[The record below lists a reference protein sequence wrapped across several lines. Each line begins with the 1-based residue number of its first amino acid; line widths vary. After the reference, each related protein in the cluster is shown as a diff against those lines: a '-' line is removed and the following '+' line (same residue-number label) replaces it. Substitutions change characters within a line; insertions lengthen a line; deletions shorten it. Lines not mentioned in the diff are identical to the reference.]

1 MLEDAGNLNKPYKKD
16 KCGGFIKDLD
26 SYARKILVERRKI
39 EMQLEKAIGKLNAA
53 RKKRRGFWG
62 SVLDFCGGFCD
73 AVSPIFPPAKLGAKA
88 CEKGLNLMED
98 NIEKWEHNVRL
109 LERMLEIYSN
119 QAKASVDLVNQAWEG
134 IKKRLHFYTDKHQE
148 FIRRLKQASDAIDN
162 EYNFPTP
169 GVLLEYDFERPAI
182 SYTPKKSVFNE
193 RLKDLRE
200 NFSASLYADLCAD
213 LKDKINAF
221 SYRDRAKASKERELE
236 KNLEDLTPSFRDKTN
251 ALSGDD
257 LERLA
262 ISKEKELEKD
272 LEDLMPSVLGVPSY
286 NESLT
291 LAKNRCVKNCKKAL
305 EGFTEKIKEPPN
317 DSNAINEAFNH
328 LKTELERAID
338 DERLKG
344 LRENFASLC
353 ADLEDKI
360 HHNALSNDDLERMIA
375 FRERELEKNLEDL
388 VGASSYDENPNDG
401 LDRMAIS
408 KEKELEKSL
417 EDLMPSVLSVPS
429 YNESLTLAK
438 NRCVKNCKKALEGFT
453 EKIKEIPNDSNAI
466 NEAFDSLE
474 TELERATENLS
485 QKIDPILERNENYTQ
500 KALEYREFLESRK
513 KGFIVD
519 EQNPYPEEV
528 RFNEWCLAEF
538 DSVFSTIVPLED
550 LNKTACAH
558 HALKAL
564 QAALKDNDLGFDA
577 TELEQIAK
585 GFIPRGYLWHFD
597 ANVLGNVALVREE
610 LLLGVKHTKGYSLWT
625 EFLQK
630 QN

>member
-1 MLEDAGNLNKPYKKD
+1 MAEWKTDTEEVKKVVGRCREFKQTLQKD

-26 SYARKILVERRKI
+26 SYALKIIVERRKI
-39 EMQLEKAIGKLNAA
+39 EMQLEKAIGELKKA
-53 RKKRRGFWG
+53 RKERSGFWG
-62 SVLDFCGGFCD
+62 FLGELGRDFCN
-73 AVSPIFPPAKLGAKA
+73 AVGSFIPPVKLCAEL

-98 NIEKWEHNVRL
+98 NIERWAYNVRL
-109 LERMLEIYSN
+109 LERMLEIYST
-119 QAKASVDLVNQAWEG
+119 QAKASADLVNQAWEG

-200 NFSASLYADLCAD
+200 NFSASLYADW
-213 LKDKINAF
+213 KDKINAF
-221 SYRDRAKASKERELE
+221 SHRDRAKASKERELE
-236 KNLEDLTPSFRDKTN
+236 KSLEDLTPSFRDKTN
-251 ALSGDD
+251 ALSGD
-257 LERLA
+257 
-262 ISKEKELEKD
+262 
-272 LEDLMPSVLGVPSY
+272 
-286 NESLT
+286 
-291 LAKNRCVKNCKKAL
+291 
-305 EGFTEKIKEPPN
+305 
-317 DSNAINEAFNH
+317 
-328 LKTELERAID
+328 ELER
-338 DERLKG
+338 
-344 LRENFASLC
+344 
-353 ADLEDKI
+353 
-360 HHNALSNDDLERMIA
+360 M
-375 FRERELEKNLEDL
+375 
-388 VGASSYDENPNDG
+388 ASS
-401 LDRMAIS
+401 
-408 KEKELEKSL
+408 KEQEFEKSL

-438 NRCVKNCKKALEGFT
+438 KHCVKNCKKALEDFT
-453 EKIKEIPNDSNAI
+453 EKIKEAPNDSNAI

-474 TELERATENLS
+474 TELEHATENLS

-513 KGFIVD
+513 ESFIVD
-519 EQNPYPEEV
+519 EKNPYPEEV
-528 RFNEWCLAEF
+528 SFNEWRLAEF
-538 DSVFSTIVPLED
+538 DSVFSAIVPLED
-550 LNKTACAH
+550 WSKTACAH

-564 QAALKDNDLGFDA
+564 QAVLKDNDLGFDA

>member
-1 MLEDAGNLNKPYKKD
+1 MAEWKTDTEEVKKVVE
-16 KCGGFIKDLD
+16 KCRDFKRSLQEEKCSPFIKDLD
-26 SYARKILVERRKI
+26 SYALKIIVERRKI

-62 SVLDFCGGFCD
+62 SVLDFCGGVCD
-73 AVSPIFPPAKLGAKA
+73 AVSTIFPPAKLGAEA

-109 LERMLEIYSN
+109 LEQMLEIYSN
-119 QAKASVDLVNQAWEG
+119 QAKASADLVNQAWEG
-134 IKKRLHFYTDKHQE
+134 VKKRLHFYTDKHQE

-169 GVLLEYDFERPAI
+169 GVLMEYDFERPTF
-182 SYTPKKSVFNE
+182 SYNPKKSVFNE

-200 NFSASLYADLCAD
+200 DFSASLYADL
-213 LKDKINAF
+213 KDKISAF
-221 SYRDRAKASKERELE
+221 SYRDRATTSKEREL
-236 KNLEDLTPSFRDKTN
+236 DLTGTSF
-251 ALSGDD
+251 
-257 LERLA
+257 
-262 ISKEKELEKD
+262 
-272 LEDLMPSVLGVPSY
+272 
-286 NESLT
+286 
-291 LAKNRCVKNCKKAL
+291 
-305 EGFTEKIKEPPN
+305 
-317 DSNAINEAFNH
+317 
-328 LKTELERAID
+328 
-338 DERLKG
+338 
-344 LRENFASLC
+344 
-353 ADLEDKI
+353 
-360 HHNALSNDDLERMIA
+360 
-375 FRERELEKNLEDL
+375 
-388 VGASSYDENPNDG
+388 YDENPNDE
-401 LDRMAIS
+401 LDRMASS
-408 KEKELEKSL
+408 KEREFEKSL

-438 NRCVKNCKKALEGFT
+438 KNCVKNCKKALEGFT
-453 EKIKEIPNDSNAI
+453 EKIKEDPNDSNAI

-474 TELERATENLS
+474 RELEIATENLS
-485 QKIDPILERNENYTQ
+485 QKIDPVLERNEDYTQ

-513 KGFIVD
+513 EGFIVD
-519 EQNPYPEEV
+519 EKNPYPDEV
-528 RFNEWCLAEF
+528 KFNELRLAEF
-538 DSVFSTIVPLED
+538 DSVFSAIVPLED
-550 LNKTACAH
+550 LNKTACTH

>member
-1 MLEDAGNLNKPYKKD
+1 MAEWKTDTEEVKKVVGRCREFKQTLQKD

-26 SYARKILVERRKI
+26 SYALKILVERRKI
-39 EMQLEKAIGKLNAA
+39 EMQLEKAIGEL
-53 RKKRRGFWG
+53 KKAKSNEDDAKVALR
-62 SVLDFCGGFCD
+62 VLQG
-73 AVSPIFPPAKLGAKA
+73 ASALSWIWPPARIAAAAAIVAAEAVLKFMEEDT
-88 CEKGLNLMED
+88 EKC
-98 NIEKWEHNVRL
+98 KRNVEL
-109 LERMLEIYSN
+109 LKRMLEIYSN
-119 QAKASVDLVNQAWEG
+119 QAKASADLVNQAWEG

-148 FIRRLKQASDAIDN
+148 FIRRLNQASDAIDN

-169 GVLLEYDFERPAI
+169 GVLKEYDFERPAI

-221 SYRDRAKASKERELE
+221 SNKDRAKASKEREL
-236 KNLEDLTPSFRDKTN
+236 DLTGADNESLTLAKNRCVKNCKKALEGFTEKIKKSPNDSNAINEAFNDLKTELERAIDDERLKGLRENFASLCADLCADLKDKIHHN
-251 ALSGDD
+251 ALSNEELDRMIAFR
-257 LERLA
+257 EREF
-262 ISKEKELEKD
+262 EKS

-305 EGFTEKIKEPPN
+305 EGFTEKIKE
-317 DSNAINEAFNH
+317 A
-328 LKTELERAID
+328 
-338 DERLKG
+338 
-344 LRENFASLC
+344 
-353 ADLEDKI
+353 
-360 HHNALSNDDLERMIA
+360 
-375 FRERELEKNLEDL
+375 
-388 VGASSYDENPNDG
+388 
-401 LDRMAIS
+401 
-408 KEKELEKSL
+408 
-417 EDLMPSVLSVPS
+417 
-429 YNESLTLAK
+429 
-438 NRCVKNCKKALEGFT
+438 
-453 EKIKEIPNDSNAI
+453 PNDSNAI

-474 TELERATENLS
+474 TELERATESLS
-485 QKIDPILERNENYTQ
+485 QKIDPVLERNENYAQ

-513 KGFIVD
+513 EGFIVD
-519 EQNPYPEEV
+519 EKNPYPEEV
-528 RFNEWCLAEF
+528 RFNEWRLAEF
-538 DSVFSTIVPLED
+538 DSVFSAIVPLED

-564 QAALKDNDLGFDA
+564 QVALKDNDLGFDA

>member
-1 MLEDAGNLNKPYKKD
+1 
-16 KCGGFIKDLD
+16 
-26 SYARKILVERRKI
+26 
-39 EMQLEKAIGKLNAA
+39 
-53 RKKRRGFWG
+53 
-62 SVLDFCGGFCD
+62 
-73 AVSPIFPPAKLGAKA
+73 
-88 CEKGLNLMED
+88 
-98 NIEKWEHNVRL
+98 
-109 LERMLEIYSN
+109 MLEIYST
-119 QAKASVDLVNQAWEG
+119 QAKASAEFVNQAWEG

-200 NFSASLYADLCAD
+200 NFSASLYADL
-213 LKDKINAF
+213 KDKINAF
-221 SYRDRAKASKERELE
+221 SNKDRAKASKEREGDLMNADIESLNLAKKNCVKNIKEALEGFTKKIKESPNDLNAVNEAFNRLKTELERAIDDERLKGLRENFASLCADLKDKIHHNALSNEELERVMASKEREFE
-236 KNLEDLTPSFRDKTN
+236 KNLEDLMGASSYDENPN
-251 ALSGDD
+251 DD
-257 LERLA
+257 LDRMA
-262 ISKEKELEKD
+262 SSKEQEFEKS

-291 LAKNRCVKNCKKAL
+291 LAKNRCVKNFKKAL
-305 EGFTEKIKEPPN
+305 EGFIEKIKE
-317 DSNAINEAFNH
+317 A
-328 LKTELERAID
+328 
-338 DERLKG
+338 
-344 LRENFASLC
+344 
-353 ADLEDKI
+353 
-360 HHNALSNDDLERMIA
+360 
-375 FRERELEKNLEDL
+375 
-388 VGASSYDENPNDG
+388 
-401 LDRMAIS
+401 
-408 KEKELEKSL
+408 
-417 EDLMPSVLSVPS
+417 
-429 YNESLTLAK
+429 
-438 NRCVKNCKKALEGFT
+438 
-453 EKIKEIPNDSNAI
+453 PNDSNAI

-485 QKIDPILERNENYTQ
+485 QKIDPILEHNENYAQ

-513 KGFIVD
+513 EGFIVD
-519 EQNPYPEEV
+519 EKNPYPEEV
-528 RFNEWCLAEF
+528 SFNEWRLAEF
-538 DSVFSTIVPLED
+538 DSVFSAIVPLEN

-577 TELEQIAK
+577 AELEQIAK

>member
-1 MLEDAGNLNKPYKKD
+1 MAEWKTDTEEVKKVVEKCREFKQTLQKD

-26 SYARKILVERRKI
+26 SYALKIIVERRKI
-39 EMQLEKAIGKLNAA
+39 EMQLEKAIGELNKAKSNEDDAKVALRVLQGASVVSWIWARIAA
-53 RKKRRGFWG
+53 TAAIVAAEAVLKFMKEDTEKCKR
-62 SVLDFCGGFCD
+62 
-73 AVSPIFPPAKLGAKA
+73 
-88 CEKGLNLMED
+88 
-98 NIEKWEHNVRL
+98 NVEL
-109 LERMLEIYSN
+109 LERMLEIYST
-119 QAKASVDLVNQAWEG
+119 QAKASVELVNQAWEG

-148 FIRRLKQASDAIDN
+148 FIRRLNQASAAIDN

-200 NFSASLYADLCAD
+200 NFSASLCAD

-221 SYRDRAKASKERELE
+221 SHRDCAKASKERELE

-291 LAKNRCVKNCKKAL
+291 LAKKNCVKNCKKAL
-305 EGFTEKIKEPPN
+305 EGFTEKIKE
-317 DSNAINEAFNH
+317 A
-328 LKTELERAID
+328 
-338 DERLKG
+338 
-344 LRENFASLC
+344 
-353 ADLEDKI
+353 
-360 HHNALSNDDLERMIA
+360 
-375 FRERELEKNLEDL
+375 
-388 VGASSYDENPNDG
+388 
-401 LDRMAIS
+401 
-408 KEKELEKSL
+408 
-417 EDLMPSVLSVPS
+417 
-429 YNESLTLAK
+429 
-438 NRCVKNCKKALEGFT
+438 
-453 EKIKEIPNDSNAI
+453 PNDSNAI

-485 QKIDPILERNENYTQ
+485 QKIDPVLERNENYTQ

-513 KGFIVD
+513 EGFTVD
-519 EQNPYPEEV
+519 EKNPYPEEV
-528 RFNEWCLAEF
+528 SFNEWRLAEF
-538 DSVFSTIVPLED
+538 DSVFSAIVPLED
-550 LNKTACAH
+550 WNKTACAH
-558 HALKAL
+558 HVLKAL

-577 TELEQIAK
+577 IELEQIAK

>member
-1 MLEDAGNLNKPYKKD
+1 MAEWKTDTEEVKQIVKRCRDFKGSLQEE
-16 KCGGFIKDLD
+16 KCAQFIKNLD
-26 SYARKILVERRKI
+26 SYARGILLERRKI
-39 EMQLEKAIGKLNAA
+39 EMQLEEAIGEL
-53 RKKRRGFWG
+53 KKAKKERRGFWG
-62 SVLDFCGGFCD
+62 SVLDFCGDVCD
-73 AVSPIFPPAKLGAKA
+73 AVSTIFPPAKLGTEA

-109 LERMLEIYSN
+109 LERMLEIYAT

-134 IKKRLHFYTDKHQE
+134 VKKRLHFYTDKHQE
-148 FIRRLKQASDAIDN
+148 FIRRLKQASAAIDN

-169 GVLLEYDFERPAI
+169 GVLMEYDFERPTF
-182 SYTPKKSVFNE
+182 SYSPKKSVFNE

-200 NFSASLYADLCAD
+200 NFSASLYADW
-213 LKDKINAF
+213 KDRINAF
-221 SYRDRAKASKERELE
+221 SKKDRAKASKERELE
-236 KNLEDLTPSFRDKTN
+236 NLEDL
-251 ALSGDD
+251 
-257 LERLA
+257 
-262 ISKEKELEKD
+262 
-272 LEDLMPSVLGVPSY
+272 MGV
-286 NESLT
+286 
-291 LAKNRCVKNCKKAL
+291 
-305 EGFTEKIKEPPN
+305 
-317 DSNAINEAFNH
+317 
-328 LKTELERAID
+328 
-338 DERLKG
+338 
-344 LRENFASLC
+344 
-353 ADLEDKI
+353 
-360 HHNALSNDDLERMIA
+360 
-375 FRERELEKNLEDL
+375 
-388 VGASSYDENPNDG
+388 SSYDENPNDE

-408 KEKELEKSL
+408 KEREFEKSL

-438 NRCVKNCKKALEGFT
+438 KNCVKNCKKALEGFA
-453 EKIKEIPNDSNAI
+453 EKIKEAPNDPNAV

-485 QKIDPILERNENYTQ
+485 QKIDPVLERNEDYTQ

-513 KGFIVD
+513 EGFIVD
-519 EQNPYPEEV
+519 EKNPYPEEV
-528 RFNEWCLAEF
+528 SFNEWRLAEF
-538 DSVFSTIVPLED
+538 DSVFSAIVPLEYF
-550 LNKTACAH
+550 NKTACAH

-577 TELEQIAK
+577 TDLEQIAK